1 MSFPWHDTGLEGLA
15 NAFNLAT
22 KFSVTIL
29 GVVVLAILSS
39 LVTLYAALRVNMRLE
54 EANWDDRPGCV
65 PRKRMR
71 NHRKEIIARIKAACA
86 RPPGW
91 SAFPA
96 CLTLLLGGF
105 LLWLFFYR
113 VLFPLRGMVA
123 DAQLYRGDRHA
134 SDKGSEEDELRMMG
148 NHLRNLMSDVSDT
161 RSRLERS
168 RNQLLVAEKLASVG
182 KLAASVAHEI
192 RNPLTAMKM
201 WLFSIQEAVQG
212 NADLG
217 RKLGI
222 ISEEIAR
229 LESIVRDFLE
239 FSRPR
244 TLALSAARRR
254 RRDRSDAGASR
265 APFPGREDSD
275 NLRAPARACR
285 PSWPTR
291 PNSSRSC

>member
-1 MSFPWHDTGLEGLA
+1 MRSCIA
-15 NAFNLAT
+15 AT
-22 KFSVTIL
+22 
-29 GVVVLAILSS
+29 A
-39 LVTLYAALRVNMRLE
+39 RLPTR
-54 EANWDDRPGCV
+54 AP
-65 PRKRMR
+65 
-71 NHRKEIIARIKAACA
+71 
-86 RPPGW
+86 
-91 SAFPA
+91 
-96 CLTLLLGGF
+96 
-105 LLWLFFYR
+105 
-113 VLFPLRGMVA
+113 
-123 DAQLYRGDRHA
+123 
-134 SDKGSEEDELRMMG
+134 EEDELRMMG

-168 RNQLLVAEKLASVG
+168 RDQLLVAEKLASVG

-265 APFPGREDSD
+265 APFPGREDQ
-275 NLRAPARACR
+275 A
-285 PSWPTR
+285 
-291 PNSSRSC
+291 